1 MPDTGAALREASDTL
16 LRDLEA
22 LSELEE
28 VKRSIAPGDS
38 RLIELAGTI
47 EAMAERVLASSARQ
61 RELTIEAND
70 LVDLGMPEAPT
81 RSIDETPRSIAT
93 ILAEWRDAERHAQAA
108 EAGSADAVVAE
119 RAILRLKNEY
129 RRAHEEATRQS
140 EG

>member
-22 LSELEE
+22 LSELED
-28 VKRSIAPGDS
+28 VKRSIEPGDP

-61 RELTIEAND
+61 RELTVEAND

-81 RSIDETPRSIAT
+81 RSIDDTPRGIAT
-93 ILAEWRDAERHAQAA
+93 ILAEWRDAERRTR
-108 EAGSADAVVAE
+108 GSDAPIPGVG
-119 RAILRLKNEY
+119 R
-129 RRAHEEATRQS
+129 
-140 EG
+140 GP

>member
-22 LSELEE
+22 LSGLEE
-28 VKRSIAPGDS
+28 VKRSIEPGDP

-61 RELTIEAND
+61 RELTVEAND

-81 RSIDETPRSIAT
+81 RSIDDTPRAIAI
-93 ILAEWRDAERHAQAA
+93 ILAEWRDAERRAQAA
-108 EAGSADAVVAE
+108 EAGSVDAAEAE
-119 RAILRLKNEY
+119 RAVDRLKNEY
-129 RRAHEEATRQS
+129 RRAHEEAKRQS

>member
-22 LSELEE
+22 LSELED
-28 VKRSIAPGDS
+28 VKRSIEPGDP

-61 RELTIEAND
+61 RELTVEAND

-81 RSIDETPRSIAT
+81 RSIDDTPRGIAT
-93 ILAEWRDAERHAQAA
+93 ILAEWRDAERRAQAA
-108 EAGSADAVVAE
+108 EPGSADAVEAE

-140 EG
+140 QG

>member
-108 EAGSADAVVAE
+108 EAGSADAVEAE

-140 EG
+140 ER

>member
-1 MPDTGAALREASDTL
+1 MPDTGSALREASDAL

-28 VKRSIAPGDS
+28 VKRRIEPGDP

-70 LVDLGMPEAPT
+70 LVDLNLPEAPNRT
-81 RSIDETPRSIAT
+81 IEETPRAIAA
-93 ILAEWRDAERHAQAA
+93 ILADWRDAERQVQAA
-108 EAGSADAVVAE
+108 TPGSAEAIAAE
-119 RAILRLKNEY
+119 RAVDRFKAEY
-129 RRAHEEATRQS
+129 RKAHEDATRNA
-140 EG
+140 